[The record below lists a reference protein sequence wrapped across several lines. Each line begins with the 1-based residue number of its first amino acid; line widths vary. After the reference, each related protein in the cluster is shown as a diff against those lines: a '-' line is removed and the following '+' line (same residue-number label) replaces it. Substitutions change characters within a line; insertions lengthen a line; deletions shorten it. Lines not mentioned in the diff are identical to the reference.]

1 MRINIE
7 ASTEELAEIIAN
19 GINIGDL
26 PCEIIAALDDNFS
39 LPGYNVT
46 VNEPSAIQAQLVEAL
61 KGLDDSFCS
70 INEFSTKEERHQ
82 ARMNLIAARA
92 AVSAAEVQP

>member
-7 ASTEELAEIIAN
+7 ASADELAEI
-19 GINIGDL
+19 GIGIQDIPNLI
-26 PCEIIAALDDNFS
+26 IIALDSCIS
-39 LPGYNVT
+39 LPGYSVT
-46 VNEPSAIQAQLVEAL
+46 VNEPSAIQAQLVESL

-82 ARMNLIAARA
+82 ARMNLIAAHA
-92 AVSAAEVQP
+92 AVAAAEAKP

>member
-7 ASTEELAEIIAN
+7 ASAEELAEIIAN

-46 VNEPSAIQAQLVEAL
+46 VNEPSAIQVQLVEAL
-61 KGLDDSFCS
+61 KGLDESFCA
-70 INEFSTKEERHQ
+70 IDELNTKEGRHQ

-92 AVSAAEVQP
+92 AVAAAEAKP